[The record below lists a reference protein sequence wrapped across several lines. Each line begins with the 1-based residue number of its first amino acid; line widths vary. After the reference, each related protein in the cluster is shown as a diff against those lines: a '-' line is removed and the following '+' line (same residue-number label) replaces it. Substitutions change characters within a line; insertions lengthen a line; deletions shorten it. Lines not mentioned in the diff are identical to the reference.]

1 MEDWAGF
8 LDQVLQLDAR
18 ELLTNA
24 GTISK
29 QVADRYAVEEYTKF
43 RVTQDAI
50 YVSDFDAFN
59 AASQQAI
66 EGHDNGQV

>member
-1 MEDWAGF
+1 MSGRIRVRE
-8 LDQVLQLDAR
+8 AR
-18 ELLTNA
+18 N
-24 GTISK
+24 
-29 QVADRYAVEEYTKF
+29 AVEEYTKF

-59 AASQQAI
+59 AASQRAI